1 MRELENKSAARSS
14 RVVAGA
20 GFTVAALFILSVAM
34 TPLTELLSSGIS
46 ANLVSELYQA
56 HRTSILAGVYLN
68 SLTWG
73 AVFLVFAGALSSWL
87 SAIGSEASLYAWIGF
102 GGALVEST
110 AILLI
115 CVFTNAASFAAGSA
129 EPGTVLALHQAAL
142 LANSLSG
149 FPTVI
154 CVVAYTLGG
163 REVGL
168 FPGWLSAL
176 CIVCVVFHAVSSA
189 GLAATG
195 LLSLVGPASLLAP
208 FTMMAWVL
216 GVSVIARREYRGAL

>member
-1 MRELENKSAARSS
+1 MRELKNKSAGRSS
-14 RVVAGA
+14 RVLAGA
-20 GFTVAALFILSVAM
+20 AFTVVTLFILSIAM
-34 TPLTELLSSGIS
+34 MPSTELLSSGVS
-46 ANLVSELYQA
+46 ANLVAELYQA
-56 HRTSILAGVYLN
+56 NRPSILASIYLS

-87 SAIGSEASLYAWIGF
+87 SAVDSEASLYAWVGL

-115 CVFTNAASFAAGSA
+115 CIFTNAASFAAGSA
-129 EPGTVLALHQAAL
+129 DPGTILALHQAAL

-149 FPTVI
+149 FPTMI

-163 REVGL
+163 RKVGL

-195 LLSLVGPASLLAP
+195 LLSPVGPFSLLAP
-208 FTMMAWVL
+208 FTMTAWVL
-216 GVSVIARREYRGAL
+216 GVGVVARREYRGAL